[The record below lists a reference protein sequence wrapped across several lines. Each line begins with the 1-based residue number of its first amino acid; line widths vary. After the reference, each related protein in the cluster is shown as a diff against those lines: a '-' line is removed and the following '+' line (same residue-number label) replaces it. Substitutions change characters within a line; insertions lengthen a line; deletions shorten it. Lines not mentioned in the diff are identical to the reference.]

1 MIDEKEIFKKLLAA
15 TLVCS
20 FAIPNVAFAQNL
32 NVSSYT
38 ITEDSIEKDVVD
50 IDNGIKLISWENE
63 NEIVFEEYRKD
74 ILVNHI
80 VVDKLTNTAIS
91 YMDDSK
97 PVTLEI
103 PINRSSNLVES
114 KASST
119 QLIDT
124 VKASNTITSENKSM
138 KIYENS
144 SSGLATDYVLPNTV
158 KDLAELATQLVIN
171 LGVGRV
177 VANNIVSVLISM
189 GLCWLVDKVY
199 ELSSETVRAIR
210 YELDYYGQDKN
221 TSKKSD
227 ILEGGRKYKVTS
239 GSKINE
245 IFYEGLTYEDSSNKI
260 ANMLANNLYGSDFKV
275 Y

>member
-1 MIDEKEIFKKLLAA
+1 MKKKFFKKLLAA

-158 KDLAELATQLVIN
+158 KYLAELATQLVIN

-227 ILEGGRKYKVTS
+227 ILEGGRKYMVTS

>member
-1 MIDEKEIFKKLLAA
+1 
-15 TLVCS
+15 
-20 FAIPNVAFAQNL
+20 
-32 NVSSYT
+32 
-38 ITEDSIEKDVVD
+38 
-50 IDNGIKLISWENE
+50 
-63 NEIVFEEYRKD
+63 
-74 ILVNHI
+74 
-80 VVDKLTNTAIS
+80 
-91 YMDDSK
+91 
-97 PVTLEI
+97 
-103 PINRSSNLVES
+103 
-114 KASST
+114 
-119 QLIDT
+119 
-124 VKASNTITSENKSM
+124 
-138 KIYENS
+138 
-144 SSGLATDYVLPNTV
+144 
-158 KDLAELATQLVIN
+158 
-171 LGVGRV
+171 
-177 VANNIVSVLISM
+177 M